1 MEQYFPYYIA
11 ALIVFV
17 VGYTFFLI
25 WRNNQKIKAFLA
37 KHPDAARVKPQ
48 HVEWLIYRKSVQIQA
63 VDRQTPIYFF
73 CGLFS
78 QGVYLSPGEYDLLV
92 SFTKSRAGILYK
104 RVTTTYD
111 DVTIRITAEPNKQ
124 YRLRFDTA
132 SEQYLFEEA

>member
-63 VDRQTPIYFF
+63 VDDKLRST
-73 CGLFS
+73 S
-78 QGVYLSPGEYDLLV
+78 SAV
-92 SFTKSRAGILYK
+92 SFRKASTSLRANMISWCLSRKVA
-104 RVTTTYD
+104 R
-111 DVTIRITAEPNKQ
+111 
-124 YRLRFDTA
+124 A
-132 SEQYLFEEA
+132 SCISV